1 MRHGD
6 IAVNVGRSTIRCP
19 DRNCYWP
26 KSADG
31 LVYIPYTL
39 SAVYTPQDVSLIT
52 TAMLEFASLTC
63 VRFVP
68 RTNEKD
74 YLNIISDKGCWSL
87 LGRIG
92 GVQDLSLQTVGCL
105 THGVTQHEL
114 NHAVGFEHEHS
125 RGDRDSYIVVMW
137 DNILPDY
144 KGTFNKTDTNNLGLA
159 YDYSSV
165 MHYGKYTFSINY
177 QLPTIKPIPNNFI
190 PIGQRYGLSNLDVAK
205 INKLYDCNV
214 CSSVLLDDKGTLFSP
229 TKESNYLNNNCSW
242 LIRIPSDKV
251 LLQFEAFDVQVSKGC
266 TANYIRV
273 YDGPGRNS
281 ALLLD
286 RFCETGQLPLVVSS
300 MNTML
305 VEFITDNSVSAAGF
319 RASYTTVK
327 CGGTFI
333 TPSGNVSTP
342 GFGNSKLYQ
351 PFSNCTWSIIAPAG
365 NQVRLEFLDFSL
377 EDSYTCSYDYMEAID
392 GMMATSTQVGIY
404 CGTRKVPPITSTK
417 NALVL
422 RFFSD
427 ASSESTGFQARYSFV
442 SAI

>member
-1 MRHGD
+1 
-6 IAVNVGRSTIRCP
+6 
-19 DRNCYWP
+19 
-26 KSADG
+26 
-31 LVYIPYTL
+31 
-39 SAVYTPQDVSLIT
+39 
-52 TAMLEFASLTC
+52 
-63 VRFVP
+63 
-68 RTNEKD
+68 
-74 YLNIISDKGCWSL
+74 
-87 LGRIG
+87 
-92 GVQDLSLQTVGCL
+92 
-105 THGVTQHEL
+105 
-114 NHAVGFEHEHS
+114 
-125 RGDRDSYIVVMW
+125 
-137 DNILPDY
+137 
-144 KGTFNKTDTNNLGLA
+144 
-159 YDYSSV
+159 

-365 NQVRLEFLDFSL
+365 NQ
-377 EDSYTCSYDYMEAID
+377 
-392 GMMATSTQVGIY
+392 
-404 CGTRKVPPITSTK
+404 
-417 NALVL
+417 
-422 RFFSD
+422 
-427 ASSESTGFQARYSFV
+427 
-442 SAI
+442 